1 MKKKELLA
9 MRKMPA
15 TPKMYEMVSSDPGKW
30 VGTGYGCGHTEYE
43 RYRFYRAAVENEI
56 LKVAIFTRKSIAEE
70 KKEPDFEVF
79 VSKKDLEWTSYEPST
94 GKWYTAK
101 IDNLQYI
108 NDDGSWQAGNK
119 GHETGITRK
128 IVNEYFD
135 THQNK
140 SVKAAVLDFQN
151 EVKSDELKRRYKSE
165 LEQID
170 EVMNEVPELSN
181 DFENWIINSAY
192 VNERYYMYQRKGKK
206 VKGYCTHCNTWSD
219 MDKIPYHNL
228 SGKCPNCKSNVITK
242 AYNKQK
248 TVSDRKQ
255 VGIIQRLTDNTGFIY
270 RVLEVFVKYD
280 KEKKYKR
287 EIIYC
292 SEQKRYRL
300 DDNFAKRESYEY
312 REYKN
317 TGVTRWCHEQ
327 SNYYGYYYGYSS
339 DSILYTRNLTKLLNN
354 TEIKYIPIQKLLKVK
369 EGIEIDVLNMFACLN
384 DKREYEILIK
394 MKLIRLT
401 WDLINK
407 GDHEVKLHRK
417 ETSPWK
423 YLNISKENA
432 KMAIEMNI
440 SLQGLRVIQVAEE
453 VGTRVNEEQIRFFE
467 KFSGQQYKRIL
478 QLGHLEKFIRYFK
491 ENLEVEKHSG
501 RPFNDYIDYL
511 RDCEALGYVM
521 TKQQLFPKNFQSVHH
536 EVAVLRQEKE
546 DNLKKADI
554 RKKNRI
560 LKKMLPELKKLY
572 EEEDDKF
579 KLILPTCKGDLV
591 KEGQQQHNCVGG
603 SYFDSMIKEKCV
615 VAFLRKKDDLNK
627 SFCTVEFSSSGL
639 VVQNRTYC
647 NAQAPE
653 EAIEFINKVSEKV
666 IKELKKR
673 EDEKI
678 KQERI
683 QIAI

>member
-1 MKKKELLA
+1 MKKKELLS
-9 MRKMPA
+9 MRKMLV
-15 TPKMYEMVSSDPGKW
+15 TPKMYEMVASDTGKW
-30 VGTGYGCGHTEYE
+30 VSTWYGGGYTEYE
-43 RYRFYRAAVENEI
+43 TDRFYRATVENEI
-56 LKVAIFTRKSIAEE
+56 LKVAIFARKSIAEE
-70 KKEPDFEVF
+70 RKEPDFEVF
-79 VSKKDLEWTSYEPST
+79 ISKTDLEWTSYEPST
-94 GKWYTAK
+94 GKWYTGK
-101 IDNLQYI
+101 IDNLKYNENNALREVGKQGY
-108 NDDGSWQAGNK
+108 
-119 GHETGITRK
+119 ETGLTRK
-128 IVNEYFD
+128 TVNEYFD

-140 SVKAAVLDFQN
+140 STKAAVLEFQN
-151 EVKSDELKRRYKSE
+151 EVKKEELKRRHRSE

-170 EVMNEVPELSN
+170 EVMNEVPPLPQ
-181 DFENWIINSAY
+181 DFEQWIINSAY
-192 VNERYYMYQRKGKK
+192 VNERYFMYQRKGKM
-206 VKGYCTHCNTWSD
+206 VNGYCTHCNTWSD

-228 SGKCPNCKSNVITK
+228 TGKCPNCGSKVITK

-270 RVLEVFVKYD
+270 RVLEVFIKYD

-292 SEQKRYRL
+292 SEQVRYRL
-300 DDNFAKRESYEY
+300 DDNFAKRESFEY

-327 SNYYGYYYGYSS
+327 SGYGYYYGYSMK
-339 DSILYTRNLTKLLNN
+339 SILYTRNLTKLLNN
-354 TEIKYIPIQKLLKVK
+354 TELKYIPVQKLLKVK
-369 EGIEIDVLNMFACLN
+369 EGIAIDVINMLTCLHER
-384 DKREYEILIK
+384 KEYEMLIK

-401 WDLINK
+401 WDLINS
-407 GDHEVKLHRK
+407 GDREVKVHRK

-453 VGTRVNEEQIRFFE
+453 VETRVNEEQIRFFE
-467 KFSGQQYKRIL
+467 KFSCQQYKRIL
-478 QLGHLEKFIRYFK
+478 RLGHLEKFMRYFK
-491 ENLEVEKHSG
+491 ENLEVEKNSG
-501 RPFNDYIDYL
+501 RTFNDYIDYL
-511 RDCEALGYVM
+511 KDCEVLGYVM
-521 TKQQLFPKNFQSVHH
+521 TKQQLFPKNFQNVHH

-546 DNLKKADI
+546 DNLKKADL

-603 SYFDSMIKEKCV
+603 SYFDSMISGKCV
-615 VAFLRKKDDLNK
+615 IAFLRKKEDLNK

-639 VVQNRTYC
+639 VMQNRTYC
-647 NAQAPE
+647 NAQAPD
-653 EAIEFINKVSEKV
+653 EAIEFINKVSERV